1 LSAGMINEQVPLCK
15 GGKGSTAYA
24 QAVGLYLS
32 FAISKIANTGST
44 IASWMNDRGALRE
57 TFARQAI
64 PMVWSFAEANPF
76 SNSGGN
82 LMNAI
87 RKSKMVIES
96 LPSSGKGKC
105 SQADAT
111 TQLLSTQKII
121 STDPPYYDNI
131 GYADLSDFFYVW
143 LRYTMKSTFQSLFST
158 VAVPKSDELVAS
170 ISRHGNRKVAEIFFL
185 DGMIKAMKQL
195 RIQAHP
201 NFPVTIYYAF
211 KQSEKKVNST
221 TISTG
226 WETFLESIIKA
237 GFSITGTLPMRT
249 EGTGRINAIGSN
261 ALASSIIL
269 VCHSKASGA
278 MVISKREFLS
288 TLKEE
293 LPSAITLLK
302 SGNIAPVD
310 LAQAAIGP
318 GMKVYTRY
326 AKVLDAAGNRV
337 TVRDALAVINEIL
350 DEVMAEQ
357 EGDIDGDSR
366 WALAWFQQ
374 YGFLEGEYGT
384 GDTLSKAKNTSIDGM
399 VEAGI
404 LTSQKGKVRLLRPN
418 ELPHE
423 WDPITDSRLT
433 VWEVVHHLI
442 RILQQNGE
450 ESAGNVAARLN
461 STVIPQAHDL
471 CYKLFIICDRKKFSE
486 DALAYNTLVQ
496 SWPEIMRIARSKKG
510 TQSEIFEENSL

>member
-1 LSAGMINEQVPLCK
+1 
-15 GGKGSTAYA
+15 
-24 QAVGLYLS
+24 
-32 FAISKIANTGST
+32 
-44 IASWMNDRGALRE
+44 
-57 TFARQAI
+57 
-64 PMVWSFAEANPF
+64 
-76 SNSGGN
+76 
-82 LMNAI
+82 
-87 RKSKMVIES
+87 
-96 LPSSGKGKC
+96 
-105 SQADAT
+105 
-111 TQLLSTQKII
+111 
-121 STDPPYYDNI
+121 
-131 GYADLSDFFYVW
+131 
-143 LRYTMKSTFQSLFST
+143 
-158 VAVPKSDELVAS
+158 
-170 ISRHGNRKVAEIFFL
+170 
-185 DGMIKAMKQL
+185 
-195 RIQAHP
+195 
-201 NFPVTIYYAF
+201 
-211 KQSEKKVNST
+211 
-221 TISTG
+221 
-226 WETFLESIIKA
+226 
-237 GFSITGTLPMRT
+237 MRT
-249 EGTGRINAIGSN
+249 ELTNRLLARGTN

-269 VCHSKASGA
+269 VCRLRSCNAST
-278 MVISKREFLS
+278 ISRREMIKILRS
-288 TLKEE
+288 E
-293 LPSAITLLK
+293 LPQSLKLLQV
-302 SGNIAPVD
+302 GNTAPVD

-318 GMKVYTRY
+318 GMKIYTRY